1 MRRKTWFKTFK
12 LFKTFKSFQIKIC
25 SEHFERLE
33 LLKRFE
39 RA

>member
-1 MRRKTWFKTFK
+1 MRGKTWFKTFK
-12 LFKTFKSFQIKIC
+12 PLKRFKSFQIKIC

-33 LLKRFE
+33 LLERFE